1 MDFRIS
7 IKAVH
12 EEVKLGS
19 SWSVWLLCEKQIP
32 RHSLSVGPG
41 RHFPLVFP
49 HAEDTEHTHESVR
62 ELGRA
67 GAQGPRYSVSGPF
80 LYAVLSLIELNGGIP
95 H

>member
-7 IKAVH
+7 IKAIH

-19 SWSVWLLCEKQIP
+19 SWSVWLLCEKQIAW
-32 RHSLSVGPG
+32 HSLSVGPA

-49 HAEDTEHTHESVR
+49 HAEDTEHTHERVR
-62 ELGRA
+62 EPGRA
-67 GAQGPRYSVSGPF
+67 GAQGPGYSVSGPF
-80 LYAVLSLIELNGGIP
+80 LYAVLSLIELKGGTS